1 MRIHEVFGRL
11 IGRKPQKKADTIN
24 QEEDVEDEEEYRDEF
39 FVQFLNHKEPVGGDP
54 SNTPTENEAEP
65 PAEFAGRMGHQGT
78 RRSEPTA

>member
-54 SNTPTENEAEP
+54 
-65 PAEFAGRMGHQGT
+65 
-78 RRSEPTA
+78 